1 MLAASWWCCDV
12 RPAGSEGGRKGTNA
26 ACTEERIHSNAV
38 RKSVFAHLPLYL
50 PIYFSI
56 DHTTSARHRRSTLR
70 EPAAR
75 ARRRCRRPCT
85 PSTTWLGLV

>member
-1 MLAASWWCCDV
+1 MHGGDQVIRENPAS
-12 RPAGSEGGRKGTNA
+12 RGTETS
-26 ACTEERIHSNAV
+26 TEERIRSNAV